1 MTEAVG
7 NLAGAR
13 RTVQRVIETS
23 NRQGRAVSAP
33 AWMEEASEE
42 CTVKEAGSMVQRWL
56 ASVFGEDELSI
67 KAALFSSLLPACW
80 AGDAVAITIASAAG
94 ADLEE
99 DVSHDCSGVTPL
111 MHATSYILPVAC
123 ETCQMP

>member
-13 RTVQRVIETS
+13 WTVQRVIE
-23 NRQGRAVSAP
+23 RCKRKGRAVSAP
-33 AWMEEASEE
+33 AWLEEASEE

-67 KAALFSSLLPACW
+67 KTVLFNTIIDATFAADVEKVQNQDRTALME
-80 AGDAVAITIASAAG
+80 AARIG
-94 ADLEE
+94 Q
-99 DVSHDCSGVTPL
+99 VR
-111 MHATSYILPVAC
+111 
-123 ETCQMP
+123 

>member
-13 RTVQRVIETS
+13 RTAQRVMEDG

-33 AWMEEASEE
+33 AWMEGASEE

-67 KAALFSSLLPACW
+67 KTALFNAIIG
-80 AGDAVAITIASAAG
+80 ANFAADGGDVVAINIASAAG
-94 ADLEE
+94 ADLEMVG
-99 DVSHDCSGVTPL
+99 DKGVTPL
-111 MHATSYILPVAC
+111 IEAAYMGQVL
-123 ETCQMP
+123 